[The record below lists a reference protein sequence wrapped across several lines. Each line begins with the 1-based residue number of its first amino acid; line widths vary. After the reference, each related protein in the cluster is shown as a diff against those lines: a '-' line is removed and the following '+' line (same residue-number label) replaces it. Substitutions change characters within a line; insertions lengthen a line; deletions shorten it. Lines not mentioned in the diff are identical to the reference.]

1 MAAAAAATA
10 PRCVDGSAG
19 FLLSRG
25 AGRKTLDYRRSARI
39 YSQGD
44 AANAIFVLLEGSVIL
59 MAVSYL
65 GKDAV
70 LGVVKPGEFFG
81 EDCVLEAERRGCSAI
96 AVERCTVLRVEK
108 QDLRYVLRNSV
119 EFNETFLQQVLRR
132 KILVEAALADQL
144 FSSSERRLA
153 RVLMLLA
160 RGSTGAVTG
169 AIPRISQTTLAAMVG
184 TTRSRIS
191 YFLGKFRCMGVV
203 QRGRTLTVNIRLL
216 EKMLTQQ

>member
-1 MAAAAAATA
+1 MAAAPTA
-10 PRCVDGSAG
+10 PYCIDIDGSAG

-44 AANAIFVLLEGSVIL
+44 TANAIFVVLEGGVIL
-59 MAVSYL
+59 MAVSYF
-65 GKDAV
+65 GKEAV

-81 EDCVLEAERRGCSAI
+81 EDCILESERRGSSAVAI
-96 AVERCTVLRVEK
+96 ERCTVLRVEK

-119 EFNETFLQQVLRR
+119 QFSETFLQQMLRR
-132 KILVEAALADQL
+132 KSLLEAALADQL
-144 FSSSERRLA
+144 LSSSERRLA

-160 RGSTGAVTG
+160 RGANGAPMG

-191 YFLGKFRCMGVV
+191 YFLGKFRRMGLV
-203 QRGRTLTVNIRLL
+203 QRGRTLTVNIRLV
-216 EKMLTQQ
+216 ENMLSQ

>member
-1 MAAAAAATA
+1 MATAATVQYY
-10 PRCVDGSAG
+10 VDGSAG

-25 AGRKTLDYRRSARI
+25 AGRKTLEYRRSARV

-44 AANAIFVLLEGSVIL
+44 TANAIFVVLEGSIIL
-59 MAVSYL
+59 MTVSYL
-65 GKDAV
+65 GKEAV

-81 EDCVLEAERRGCSAI
+81 EDCILEAERRGSSAVAI
-96 AVERCTVLRVEK
+96 ERCTLLRVEK

-132 KILVEAALADQL
+132 KSLLEAALADQL
-144 FSSSERRLA
+144 YSTSERRLA

-160 RGSTGAVTG
+160 RGASGAATG

-191 YFLGKFRCMGVV
+191 YFLGKFRCMGLV
-203 QRGRTLTVNIRLL
+203 QRGRTLTVNIRLI
-216 EKMLTQQ
+216 ENMLSQQ